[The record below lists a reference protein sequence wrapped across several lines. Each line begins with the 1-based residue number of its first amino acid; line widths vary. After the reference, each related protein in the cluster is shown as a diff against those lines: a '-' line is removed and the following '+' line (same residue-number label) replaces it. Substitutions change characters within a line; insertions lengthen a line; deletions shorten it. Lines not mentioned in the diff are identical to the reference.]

1 MRHFGR
7 PPPRSDLF
15 DTRWLEL
22 LPRAIGQKV
31 FQDKPPL
38 PALQRAAAVT
48 AFYPAMRR
56 VRLRLDTNQLVLR
69 TTVWTF
75 E

>member
-1 MRHFGR
+1 VT
-7 PPPRSDLF
+7 RSAPLF

-22 LPRAIGQKV
+22 PPRPIDQKI

-38 PALQRAAAVT
+38 PAVQRPAAVT

-56 VRLRLDTNQLVLR
+56 IRLRLDANELVLR

>member
-1 MRHFGR
+1 MAFQRQAAAAHR
-7 PPPRSDLF
+7 LF

-22 LPRAIGQKV
+22 PPRLIGQKV

-38 PALQRAAAVT
+38 PAVQRPAAVT
-48 AFYPAMRR
+48 AFHPAVRR
-56 VRLRLDTNQLVLR
+56 IRLPLDANQLVLR